1 MNFVQDTDYK
11 YIILN
16 NKKFKL
22 FEINKKCIETVNS
35 MCEILQELAKGNFDE
50 IRDFEFKNPILYLE
64 SQLNHTNTVVLLPEE
79 NAFKFNVGFIKRA
92 YIKFNLNNQTFT
104 FKGIEYSFN
113 DFEGIELDWFNTAEI
128 NILFK
133 IKGLKKSLKYKIFN
147 DEGMEEKYQIYAK
160 KMCDALNQVIK
171 GNYVKVDNEFDNY
184 VYVDETLTDDKKQAL
199 SFLLPIT
206 RGEFTNLNYVTSS
219 DFRKLM
225 GKLASMEVGN
235 DVKSKENHLEKIK
248 EIDINFFKDEELEQ
262 SDEFLIYVITLFM
275 RLDKFRFI
283 VQNISEESFWE
294 NMMKYTKYIKENNNS
309 YEEFAAKILKGRKD
323 YFELY
328 CPNEYLQEDQEDL
341 GSFIDDL
348 LISPNSVWN
357 TIKFN

>member
-1 MNFVQDTDYK
+1 MNFAQDTEYK
-11 YIILN
+11 YIILD

-22 FEINKKCIETVNS
+22 FEINKKCIDTVNS

-50 IRDFEFKNPILYLE
+50 IDDFEFKNPILYLE

-79 NAFKFNVGFIKRA
+79 NAFKFDVGFLKRA

-133 IKGLKKSLKYKIFN
+133 IKGLKKSLKYTMFN
-147 DEGMEEKYQIYAK
+147 DKGMEEKYQIYAK

-171 GNYVKVDNEFDNY
+171 GNYIKVDNVYDKV

-199 SFLLPIT
+199 SFILPIT
-206 RGEFTNLNYVTSS
+206 KGVFTNLNYVTSR

-225 GKLASMEVGN
+225 AKSAAMEVGN
-235 DVKSKENHLEKIK
+235 DVKSKENILENVK
-248 EIDINFFKDEELEQ
+248 EIDINFFTDKQQEQ
-262 SDEFLIYVITLFM
+262 SDECLIYVITLFM
-275 RLDKFRFI
+275 KFDKFRFI
-283 VQNISEESFWE
+283 LQNISEEIFWE

-309 YEEFAAKILKGRKD
+309 YEEFAEKFLKGRKD
-323 YFELY
+323 YFELSS
-328 CPNEYLQEDQEDL
+328 PDDYLQEDQEEFE
-341 GSFIDDL
+341 SFIDNL
-348 LISPNSVWN
+348 LTNPNSVWN